1 MNMETKTRTEQI
13 LTVMHIL
20 AWVACI
26 GLMIEAGAILVS
38 FGVSCV
44 NPQAAK
50 NLYQGLDLY
59 RLRQVSFW
67 HYTQAVSFMFALAG
81 MKAYVVFLVIK
92 TLAEVKLRNP
102 FKIEVA
108 LKIETISYVLLGIWL
123 VALVSSAHVGWLLKT
138 TGEVYP
144 IGASGEFLFAAG
156 LVYIISQIFKR
167 GVELQSENEL
177 TV

>member
-1 MNMETKTRTEQI
+1 MMTKSRTEQI
-13 LTVMHIL
+13 LIVMHIL
-20 AWVACI
+20 AWVVCI

-44 NPQAAK
+44 NPEAAK

-59 RLRQVSFW
+59 ALRRFSFW
-67 HYTQAVSFMFALAG
+67 YYAQAASFMFALAG
-81 MKAYVVFLVIK
+81 MKAYVVFLVIR
-92 TLAEVKLRNP
+92 TLAEVKLLNP
-102 FKIEVA
+102 FKVEVA
-108 LKIETISYVLLGIWL
+108 LMLEKISYVLLGIWL
-123 VALVSSAHVGWLLKT
+123 VALVSSAHADWLLKT

-156 LVYIISQIFKR
+156 LVFIISQIFKR